1 MPIRDETLSN
11 LRSLKN
17 EPRHALPT
25 SEAARH
31 LSLQPQTLRAW
42 AHYGTGPITP
52 TTINGRLYWPVD
64 ALLRVLNGD
73 TEIID
78 GGAE

>member
-1 MPIRDETLSN
+1 MPSKTASTSD

-52 TTINGRLYWPVD
+52 ITVNGRLYWPVD

-73 TEIID
+73 TEISD
-78 GGAE
+78 GGAL